1 MTVVQSKYSILSNK
15 PVNREDLGEFTE
27 IIYKLPDW
35 FVNWNKTKIIK
46 VYGCSFA
53 YLDSQDKVPVIST
66 LYANQ
71 FISVHSNIVQND
83 ITSLQS
89 LYLLDGYRE
98 VRSPF
103 TDEAKIN
110 SNAVRESEA
119 NEGFMMVV
127 NNFYSPK
134 IFNLT
139 NSTLDN
145 ISIRF
150 KDATGNIIPL
160 RTPYY
165 SGPVIPGDQ
174 YHTNEIRQAVFK
186 IEIELAIIQD

>member
-1 MTVVQSKYSILSNK
+1 MTLVQSKYSILSNK

-53 YLDSQDKVPVIST
+53 YLDSQDKKPIIST

-71 FISVHSNIVQND
+71 FISVHSNIVQQD
-83 ITSLQS
+83 ISSLPS
-89 LYLLDGYRE
+89 LYLLEGYRE
-98 VRSPF
+98 ANPVIM
-103 TDEAKIN
+103 DEAKI
-110 SNAVRESEA
+110 

-186 IEIELAIIQD
+186 IEIELAIIG

>member
-1 MTVVQSKYSILSNK
+1 MEKIVQSKYAILSNK

-53 YLDSQDKVPVIST
+53 YLDSQDKVPMIST

-71 FISVHSNIVQND
+71 FISVHSNITHND
-83 ITSLQS
+83 ISFLGS
-89 LYLLDGYRE
+89 AYVLDGYRE
-98 VRSPF
+98 VNPII

-110 SNAVRESEA
+110 
-119 NEGFMMVV
+119 EGFLMVV
-127 NNFYSPK
+127 NNYYSPK

-139 NSTLDN
+139 NSNLDN
-145 ISIRF
+145 ISIIF
-150 KDATGNIIPL
+150 KDANGNIIPL

-165 SGPVIPGDQ
+165 SGPIEPGVG

-186 IEIELAIIQD
+186 IEIELAIIE